1 MTSGL
6 TFNPEHSISGC
17 LAPKGGSCDICQG
30 SPNEPTP
37 SLISAL
43 LVGSL
48 FDIFIRWQIVSHA
61 LPFLVDQAEEDRG
74 AKYIKAA
81 PFLVKIAVSPRDKV
95 TSRISR
101 LDVEH
106 PDIRWDNFSSRW
118 NFSSNLCTFV
128 GEPEIHQLFSTRWVF
143 QETGEWL
150 TTALKSTVLIIG
162 WICNNEMV
170 DGTQMNDFPLGRETQ
185 LTAGGISCYVD
196 QTGAQWGAAS
206 DRGD

>member
-6 TFNPEHSISGC
+6 TFNPEHSISGY

-30 SPNEPTP
+30 SLNQAAP

-95 TSRISR
+95 TGRISR

-106 PDIRWDNFSSRW
+106 PDIR
-118 NFSSNLCTFV
+118 
-128 GEPEIHQLFSTRWVF
+128 
-143 QETGEWL
+143 
-150 TTALKSTVLIIG
+150 
-162 WICNNEMV
+162 
-170 DGTQMNDFPLGRETQ
+170 
-185 LTAGGISCYVD
+185 
-196 QTGAQWGAAS
+196 
-206 DRGD
+206 